1 MSLSKE
7 LNENMFISKAMFD
20 SLNHGLSGALGAC
33 VTTFM
38 LYPME
43 NVKTRLQSLIK
54 AKQQHEEEQ
63 KLTKTTIEEE
73 VKQEETEIKNAKA
86 TFLDVMKTIY
96 KEEGYQGFYKGIVPY
111 VCGILASF
119 GIYFFWYE
127 FFRQRFLSGG
137 YEAMGY
143 IKSALFAG
151 LIGATLAN
159 PIWVI
164 HLRILLEKKKGH
176 VGMLEAA
183 KKIYHQEGPSGFF
196 KGTKAGYILVL
207 NPIIQFVVYEFLKKK
222 FENSKYRA
230 IIHFVAGA
238 ISKALATYLTYPY
251 QTLKTILQ
259 ANEHENVSIMENI
272 SNIYQKHGLGGFYK
286 GLSAKLTQT
295 VINSALLLVLYE
307 EIHRFIE
314 SVLGTLLKKQ

>member
-1 MSLSKE
+1 
-7 LNENMFISKAMFD
+7 
-20 SLNHGLSGALGAC
+20 LNHGLSGALGAC

-38 LYPME
+38 LYPVD

-54 AKQQHEEEQ
+54 AKQQHEETFKQTKNDIEGEKQQEQ
-63 KLTKTTIEEE
+63 
-73 VKQEETEIKNAKA
+73 QEIKNAKS

-127 FFRQRFLSGG
+127 FFRQRFLSGEF
-137 YEAMGY
+137 EALGY
-143 IKSALFAG
+143 IKSALLAG
-151 LIGATLAN
+151 VIGATFAN

-164 HLRILLEKKKGH
+164 HLRILLEKKKEH
-176 VGMLEAA
+176 LSMFECA
-183 KKIYHQEGPSGFF
+183 KRIYQHEGIAGFF
-196 KGTKAGYILVL
+196 KGTKAGLILVL
-207 NPIIQFVVYEFLKKK
+207 NPIIQFLVYEFLKKK

-230 IIHFVAGA
+230 IIHFLSGA

-259 ANEHENVSIMENI
+259 ANEHDNVSIPENI
-272 SNIYQKHGLGGFYK
+272 KNIYQKHGLGGFYK
-286 GLSAKLTQT
+286 GLSAKLSQT
-295 VINSALLLVLYE
+295 VVNSALLLVLYE
-307 EIHRFIE
+307 EIHRLIE
-314 SVLGTLLKKQ
+314 SVLGKLLQK

>member
-7 LNENMFISKAMFD
+7 ANENYIISKAMFD

-38 LYPME
+38 LYPVE

-54 AKQQHEEEQ
+54 AKQQHEENLKQE
-63 KLTKTTIEEE
+63 KSEVEEE
-73 VKQEETEIKNAKA
+73 KKQEQQEIKNAKA
-86 TFLDVMKTIY
+86 TFLDVIKTIF

-127 FFRQRFLSGG
+127 FFRQRFLSGTF
-137 YEAMGY
+137 EAVGY

-159 PIWVI
+159 PIWVV
-164 HLRILLEKKKGH
+164 HLRILLEKKKEH
-176 VGMLEAA
+176 LGMFETA
-183 KKIYHQEGPSGFF
+183 KRIYKQEGIGGFF

-207 NPIIQFVVYEFLKKK
+207 NPIIQFLVYEFLKKK

-230 IIHFVAGA
+230 IIHFVSGA

-251 QTLKTILQ
+251 QTLKTIMQ
-259 ANEHENVSIMENI
+259 ANEHENVSILENI
-272 SNIYQKHGLGGFYK
+272 SNIYQKHGFGGFYK
-286 GLSAKLTQT
+286 GLSAKLAQT

-307 EIHRFIE
+307 EIHRLIE
-314 SVLGTLLKKQ
+314 SVLGKLLKK